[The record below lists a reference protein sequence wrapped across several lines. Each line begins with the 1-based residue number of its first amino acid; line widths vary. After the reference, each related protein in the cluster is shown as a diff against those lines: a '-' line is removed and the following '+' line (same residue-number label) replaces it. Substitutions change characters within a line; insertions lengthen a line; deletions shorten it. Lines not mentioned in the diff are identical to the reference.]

1 MLIYISHNKN
11 TANLNQCCCCFS
23 ANISNFVIT
32 QKHQLINWDKAMNEN
47 NEIFRLFWIYNIIII
62 YDDSMADVKVVFFS
76 CAYFHLTRHLLC
88 ACKICFNFFCLFQNQ
103 INMKLQHLDADDDDV
118 DDDGMV
124 MLMLYDDDDDDDDLM
139 QDDDDDDL
147 IDLNVLFHN
156 DDYDLLLMVM
166 YDVNV
171 H

>member
-1 MLIYISHNKN
+1 
-11 TANLNQCCCCFS
+11 
-23 ANISNFVIT
+23 
-32 QKHQLINWDKAMNEN
+32 
-47 NEIFRLFWIYNIIII
+47 
-62 YDDSMADVKVVFFS
+62 
-76 CAYFHLTRHLLC
+76 
-88 ACKICFNFFCLFQNQ
+88 
-103 INMKLQHLDADDDDV
+103 MKLQHLDADDDDV

-124 MLMLYDDDDDDDDLM
+124 MLMLYDDDDDDDLM